1 MTHLATGPR
10 SQCVLKSRRCRLNGF
25 TTLMTCRAPTSNRCN
40 TSGANWNTDCGPD
53 LIPPPQ
59 EIRAS
64 PHRASCCRRV
74 VWCGSICCYA
84 NLANRVHTLM
94 LTGPP
99 DGGGFP
105 LQDNAACHTTQNAQE
120 LPDEKINELAARCS
134 LHGSD
139 MVRQGN

>member
-1 MTHLATGPR
+1 
-10 SQCVLKSRRCRLNGF
+10 
-25 TTLMTCRAPTSNRCN
+25 
-40 TSGANWNTDCGPD
+40 
-53 LIPPPQ
+53 
-59 EIRAS
+59 
-64 PHRASCCRRV
+64 
-74 VWCGSICCYA
+74 
-84 NLANRVHTLM
+84 M

-139 MVRQGN
+139 MARQGN